1 MELTLSKG
9 SRYKR
14 LLTPLLFIITA
25 LFLSTHV
32 TAEETVHSTKP
43 SQVSPEQIEVSKAF
57 AAALNSQDVDT
68 IANFFDMSAF
78 GDLVLA
84 QMETERNIKNAL
96 AQQYKTPAFAR
107 TFAQSS
113 FILPPNSPA
122 NFDYKGLV
130 KTDLFGVRP
139 LIRLDYLSGGHE
151 FMLIFFDAD
160 NKIIDLF
167 YATKGNLTS
176 KSVASTTQMILPAQN
191 RFVARLLKED
201 DDAEKAIESFQKM
214 LALRQQGR
222 FQEVLDILST
232 LPETMRSSRS
242 LIDFEVLIAQNV
254 GEAEYI
260 EALSKLNK
268 YYGDDPSTSFML
280 VDYHVTVEQNE
291 AAMRSVE
298 QAMAFWGED
307 AALYNLKA
315 NMYFLL
321 DDLNAAI
328 GAAKKAVQLEP
339 EFEDSYWTLVAL
351 QDLTQDFS
359 GLTETFAEV
368 KERFNPELTPQM
380 VAESGAVANYP
391 SSEAFKEAAARNSF
405 AKE

>member
-1 MELTLSKG
+1 
-9 SRYKR
+9 
-14 LLTPLLFIITA
+14 
-25 LFLSTHV
+25 
-32 TAEETVHSTKP
+32 
-43 SQVSPEQIEVSKAF
+43 
-57 AAALNSQDVDT
+57 
-68 IANFFDMSAF
+68 
-78 GDLVLA
+78 
-84 QMETERNIKNAL
+84 
-96 AQQYKTPAFAR
+96 
-107 TFAQSS
+107 
-113 FILPPNSPA
+113 
-122 NFDYKGLV
+122 
-130 KTDLFGVRP
+130 
-139 LIRLDYLSGGHE
+139 
-151 FMLIFFDAD
+151 MLIFFDAD

-321 DDLNAAI
+321 NDLNAAI